1 MTKNSKKTESEQDK
15 IPKHRHDNYFED
27 SENDTNSFDIIK
39 TGLATY
45 WEKRQ
50 TKKQLQKQSEADKRI
65 KRVIAAKKAA
75 QTRKRR
81 NAAGLRSELAV
92 LKTER
97 KGVLRTLT
105 FIQKDLDEKL
115 DELGKQDD
123 QQIDPTYVE
132 SQLEKSNFLEKFLQD
147 KTDFYMKEKI
157 GDIFAKYFRIS
168 LKQLMGEDEVILF
181 QLQVERIFHQIQR
194 LILDDDIK
202 EVKSALKKLNIKPEQ
217 KTEAQL
223 KWESQVGKCKST
235 EVALKKLLMNYF
247 KDKLWYNERLNTNG
261 RKHIETDSK
270 RQRLGIAERAKN
282 NDVTAIGDFG
292 FNDFLAVFGHDV
304 QNNKQEY
311 NKDLVLEVFEL
322 DDSTTITGSARI
334 FNMIQQ
340 IKGFE
345 NDLKHKDGKPLS
357 DSTEEILYN
366 HCDFIQSRI
375 EKYLK
380 K

>member
-1 MTKNSKKTESEQDK
+1 
-15 IPKHRHDNYFED
+15 
-27 SENDTNSFDIIK
+27 
-39 TGLATY
+39 
-45 WEKRQ
+45 
-50 TKKQLQKQSEADKRI
+50 
-65 KRVIAAKKAA
+65 
-75 QTRKRR
+75 
-81 NAAGLRSELAV
+81 SELTV

-168 LKQLMGEDEVILF
+168 LKQLMGGDIVEVELF

-304 QNNKQEY
+304 Q
-311 NKDLVLEVFEL
+311 
-322 DDSTTITGSARI
+322 
-334 FNMIQQ
+334 
-340 IKGFE
+340 
-345 NDLKHKDGKPLS
+345 
-357 DSTEEILYN
+357 
-366 HCDFIQSRI
+366 
-375 EKYLK
+375 
-380 K
+380 

>member
-1 MTKNSKKTESEQDK
+1 MTKNSKKTESE
-15 IPKHRHDNYFED
+15 N
-27 SENDTNSFDIIK
+27 SENDTDSFDIIK
-39 TGLATY
+39 TGLANY

-50 TKKQLQKQSEADKRI
+50 TKNQQQNQSEADKKI
-65 KRVIAAKKAA
+65 KRIIAAKKAV

-81 NAAGLRSELAV
+81 NATGLRSELVV

-123 QQIDPTYVE
+123 QQIDPTYVK
-132 SQLEKSNFLEKFLQD
+132 SKLEESNFLEKFLQD

-168 LKQLMGEDEVILF
+168 LKQLMGEDELKLF
-181 QLQVERIFHQIQR
+181 QLQVDRIFYQIQR
-194 LILDDDIK
+194 QYNTNNIK
-202 EVKSALKKLNIKPEQ
+202 EVESALKKLNIKPEQ

-292 FNDFLAVFGHDV
+292 FNDFLAVFGHDI

-334 FNMIQQ
+334 FSMIQQ

-375 EKYLK
+375 EKYLNK
-380 K
+380 